1 MKGPVGLGLSLK
13 GGDENSPILVK
24 NMMPQGNAFLS
35 GLIEVGDEI
44 VEINSKSFVDTNLKD
59 GIEFL
64 KNLPIGPVN
73 FLIKKKEIISN

>member
-13 GGDENSPILVK
+13 GGDGSSPILVK
-24 NMMPQGNAFLS
+24 NMQPQGNAFLS

-44 VEINSKSFVDTNLKD
+44 IEINSKSFVELKLKE

-73 FLIKKKEIISN
+73 FLIKKRN